1 MKTRIT
7 ELFGIKHPIMLAGM
21 NWITEPKIVSAVC
34 NAGGLGVFAM
44 AHCSPDEAR
53 KNIREIRNLTDKPF
67 GVNQILN
74 VPLAR
79 ENVEVAIEEKVPII
93 NYALGKPWFIE
104 QVHAYGGK
112 VIGTIATAKHAS
124 RAAELGVDA
133 ISITGHEAAA
143 HGLNAT
149 SLVLIPIVT
158 SWSKVPLIAA
168 GGFFDGRGLAAALML
183 GADAISMG
191 TRFVLTKESIAHER
205 LKQFCLNA
213 TEEDTLY
220 SDVFDGLPSRVLKN
234 KAAEAAV
241 RKRGFPIVNAV
252 IGALN
257 VKRMLKLSFW
267 DFLRS
272 SLGMMKAE
280 EKRSLM
286 DQARIANAVIHFEKA
301 IYEGDVENGWMMAG
315 QCCGAINDIPSC
327 QEVIE
332 RTVAQA
338 EEILANAG
346 KKFAIQAV
354 QKVR

>member
-1 MKTRIT
+1 
-7 ELFGIKHPIMLAGM
+7 MLAGM

-34 NAGGLGVFAM
+34 NAGGLGVLAL
-44 AHCSPDEAR
+44 AHYSPDEAR
-53 KNIREIRNLTDKPF
+53 KNIREVRKLTDKPF

-74 VPLAR
+74 APLAR
-79 ENVEVAIEEKVPII
+79 ENVAVAVEEKVPIL

-149 SLVLIPIVT
+149 SLILIPLVT

-168 GGFFDGRGLAAALML
+168 GGFVDGKGLAAALTL
-183 GADAISMG
+183 GADAVSMG
-191 TRFVLTKESIAHER
+191 TRFMLTKECVAHDN
-205 LKQFCLNA
+205 LKQFCLKA
-213 TEEDTLY
+213 TEEDTVY
-220 SDVFDGLPSRVLKN
+220 SDVFDGMLSRVLKN
-234 KAAEAAV
+234 KGAEEAL
-241 RKRGFPIVNAV
+241 RKKGFSIANA
-252 IGALN
+252 IAGALDL
-257 VKRMLKLSFW
+257 KRTLNLSTW

-272 SLGMMKAE
+272 SVGMMKAE

-286 DQARIANAVIHFEKA
+286 DQARIANAVFHFEKA
-301 IYEGDVENGWMMAG
+301 IFEGDVENGWIMAG
-315 QCCGAINDIPSC
+315 QCCGAISEIPSC

-338 EEILANAG
+338 EEILTNAS
-346 KKFAIQAV
+346 KKYALKSA
-354 QKVR
+354 